1 MFFFG
6 GGVRQFYIMILTII
20 NLFNLTVSNSLESAF
35 HESEQILE
43 PELDPDFD
51 WIVEAKKRKVEA
63 LEDNKIRF
71 DR

>member
-1 MFFFG
+1 MFFFW
-6 GGVRQFYIMILTII
+6 GGVRQFYIKDYQSDS
-20 NLFNLTVSNSLESAF
+20 FNLTVSNSLESAF